1 MGSRRHP
8 EFENL
13 RAEIEGGKRK
23 TAVAAISGIRSD
35 AFRSGLATLAFR
47 CDNNRWL
54 PPEVRTS
61 RRRVAQKR
69 RRRCK
74 ALPWPCSSSVYRDVC
89 GRKLE
94 VQIRG

>member
-1 MGSRRHP
+1 MSAEVFVWARGHA

-23 TAVAAISGIRSD
+23 TAVAPISGIRSD

-47 CDNNRWL
+47 CDNNCWL

-69 RRRCK
+69 RRRC
-74 ALPWPCSSSVYRDVC
+74 R
-89 GRKLE
+89 GRARLGTC
-94 VQIRG
+94 VRAN

>member
-69 RRRCK
+69 RTRLCIRSD
-74 ALPWPCSSSVYRDVC
+74 PICSDPIRSVPFRS
-89 GRKLE
+89 GHP
-94 VQIRG
+94 